1 MAWVFLFLVLG
12 RLAGAAREIAIAA
25 RYGTG
30 PVVDAYLFVFNLVT
44 WPVAVWLS
52 ILTVVLVP
60 AVARLNREGVSALPL
75 QGGLLSATLALGGA
89 LTVVVGLALW
99 IVLGTSGRLLPEP
112 GSSLARDM
120 TVYLAPLVL
129 VGSLSSLYSA
139 WLMAI
144 GRHANTLIEAIP
156 PVAILVAVL
165 AVAQPGAELLL
176 WGTVIGFVLQ
186 LAVLCGY
193 LGHLKSLAWPRFSGP
208 SPDWRALW
216 WSIGVVAIGQVLSTS
231 SGTIDQIMAAPLG
244 TGAIATLGYANR
256 ILAVITG
263 LVAMVVSRATLPVFS
278 ATHAESSPSFYR
290 LGRWW
295 TGVLFAGGFTGAVV
309 AYLLTPWGV
318 AALFERGAF
327 TANDTLAVAHVFA
340 YGLPQLPFYCAGL
353 VLVSL
358 LAAAG
363 NYWVIAGIGALNLVV
378 KVAANWLLIQVLGI
392 AGITLA
398 TGIMYAVSMA
408 VMMVILVRP
417 MWRETPRRPATSGV

>member
-30 PVVDAYLFVFNLVT
+30 PIVDAYLFVFSVVT
-44 WPVAVWLS
+44 WPVAVWFS
-52 ILTVVLVP
+52 ILTVVLIP
-60 AVARLNREGVSALPL
+60 AVARLNREGVSTLPL

-89 LTVVVGLALW
+89 LTIVVGLVLW
-99 IVLGTSGRLLPEP
+99 IVLATPGRLLPEP

-120 TVYLAPLVL
+120 IVYLAPLLL
-129 VGSLSSLYSA
+129 VGCLSSLYSA

-156 PVAILVAVL
+156 PLAVLVAVL
-165 AVAQPGAELLL
+165 AATQPGPELLL
-176 WGTVIGFVLQ
+176 WGTVIGFVVQ

-193 LGHLKSLAWPRFSGP
+193 LGHLKNLAWPRLPAP
-208 SPDWRALW
+208 SPHWRALW

-231 SGTIDQIMAAPLG
+231 AGIIDQIMAAPLG

-256 ILAVITG
+256 ILGVVTG
-263 LVAMVVSRATLPVFS
+263 AIAIVVSRATLPVFS
-278 ATHAESSPSFYR
+278 ATHAERSPSFYR

-295 TGVLFAGGFTGAVV
+295 TGALFVGGFAGAVV
-309 AYLLTPWGV
+309 TYLLTPWVV

-327 TANDTLAVAHVFA
+327 TANDTLAVAHVFS

-363 NYWVIAGIGALNLVV
+363 NYWVIAGIGGLNLVV
-378 KVAANWLLIQVLGI
+378 KIAANWLLIPVFGI

-398 TGIMYAVSMA
+398 TGIMYAISMA
-408 VMMVILVRP
+408 VMLVILVRP
-417 MWRETPRRPATSGV
+417 MWRETSRRPAASGV